1 MTDNEREPLIPLGF
15 FAVLS
20 YTRAEER
27 ARRVLRSLQGGLRED
42 PRPIIP
48 YLRSGRI
55 LLALMEQTDDL
66 LDDEFSVPGG
76 SGIMTDG
83 VYFWRVDT
91 ADYVEHHRVA
101 LPSDFLEHG
110 RRRDWHPPD
119 ISPER
124 EAEADREVEDFYRAS
139 FDASLWP
146 DDPGKERRDVTPGS
160 AQRQEASRDHRG
172 AGHG

>member
-1 MTDNEREPLIPLGF
+1 MTDNERDPLIPLGF

-110 RRRDWHPPD
+110 RRRDWHPQD